1 MIKLFMSGMFSVLL
15 RKTIKCTCPKN
26 INIKF
31 KMNIIT
37 LLCLTYEE
45 GL

>member
-1 MIKLFMSGMFSVLL
+1 MFMSEMFSVLL
-15 RKTIKCTCPKN
+15 RKTIKWVYTCPKN